1 MGHSRTFLRKALK
14 VLRSPRLAAALINAQ
29 VRIRGKARLPLSVRL
44 TGRIR
49 LRGDGDLEFGQ
60 GVTLVGDV
68 VPIEFFICAQAPASA
83 TVMSIFKASIC
94 ASGLSAAE
102 KMARSTCVPAAWLST
117 GANVTHLTQR
127 PCAMAAMQC
136 AASWW
141 ACSIRLPITALICE
155 RPRRAPSRRVR
166 HSRGHPMPAKAL
178 RQGSRPAIFRRCSVA
193 FADPLWSHPGYLC
206 RIPVHRRRDP
216 FLTKS
221 VSYGGG
227 KHHGRAERRH
237 CRLRR
242 HAA

>member
-1 MGHSRTFLRKALK
+1 MGNDRQTVSNNSMEGSDKHSRTLLRKVLK

-102 KMARSTCVPAAWLST
+102 KMARSTSVPAAWLST

-127 PCAMAAMQC
+127 PCAMAATQC

-141 ACSIRLPITALICE
+141 ACSNRLPITALMCE

-166 HSRGHPMPAKAL
+166 HSRG
-178 RQGSRPAIFRRCSVA
+178 
-193 FADPLWSHPGYLC
+193 
-206 RIPVHRRRDP
+206 
-216 FLTKS
+216 
-221 VSYGGG
+221 
-227 KHHGRAERRH
+227 
-237 CRLRR
+237 
-242 HAA
+242 